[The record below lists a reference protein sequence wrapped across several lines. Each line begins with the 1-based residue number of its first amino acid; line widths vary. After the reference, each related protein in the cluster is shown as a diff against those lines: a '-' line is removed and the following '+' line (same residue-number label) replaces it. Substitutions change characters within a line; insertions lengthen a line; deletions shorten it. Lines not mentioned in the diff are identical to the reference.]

1 LIIVAVSIVAD
12 IINNQEMISRLIE
25 MQRYIVI
32 ATAIMSFMLLISI
45 GFLLVTQII
54 MVTQNYTTL

>member
-1 LIIVAVSIVAD
+1 MITVALSILAD
-12 IINNQEMISRLIE
+12 IINNQEMISRLDEI
-25 MQRYIVI
+25 QRYIVI
-32 ATAIMSFMLLISI
+32 ITAIMSFMLLVSI